1 MSDQLGHGQRDGH
14 LGDLISAYA
23 DGELRPD
30 ERTAADAHLAACSTC
45 REEMAAT
52 QRAKQWVTELPA
64 VPAPFGFY
72 ERLLLD
78 GQTPSKPHA
87 HWPVRL
93 GAISLAAT
101 ASIWFGVIG
110 LAGMG
115 GSKPGVLPGLSTF
128 VNRHLHTNAPKEEEP
143 ATAATK
149 QEATS
154 LGLPTVLPG
163 GYQLYR
169 IIEQG
174 PERWALYTDY
184 TTVIS
189 VFIEPAVIDA
199 SALPYGSTRMRF
211 DSGWA
216 WLVPTQAGQA
226 VLSQRGDWAVLVMG
240 PVLGGPSVAEDV
252 RPGSMGDSIAD
263 RLEGAGRG
271 IFEAF
276 GLG

>member
-1 MSDQLGHGQRDGH
+1 MTDHLRDGH
-14 LGDLISAYA
+14 LDDVISAYA
-23 DGELRPD
+23 DGELSAV
-30 ERTAADAHLAACSTC
+30 ERAEADAHLSSCPTC
-45 REEMAAT
+45 QDELAAT
-52 QRAKQWVTELPA
+52 RQAKQWVSGLPA

-78 GQTPSKPHA
+78 GRKPPNPHPR
-87 HWPVRL
+87 WPVRL

-110 LAGMG
+110 LTGMG
-115 GSKPGVLPGLSTF
+115 GSKPGVLPGLSSF
-128 VNRHLHTNAPKEEEP
+128 VNRHLHMTAPKNEEP
-143 ATAATK
+143 ATPATQ
-149 QEATS
+149 QEASS
-154 LGLPTVLPG
+154 LGLPNELSG

-169 IIEQG
+169 IIQQG

-184 TTVIS
+184 ATVIS
-189 VFIEPAVIDA
+189 VFIEPAVIDP
-199 SALPYGSTRMRF
+199 SDLPEGSERMHF

-216 WLVPTQAGQA
+216 WLVPTQAGEA
-226 VLSQRGDWAVLVMG
+226 VLSQRGDWAVLVVG

-252 RPGSMGDSIAD
+252 RPGSTSDSIAD
-263 RLEGAGRG
+263 RLQGAGRG